1 MKKVLMLMLG
11 LVAST
16 ASFAAELTPQPST
29 AQAHLV
35 MTPEHKIKLYVQP
48 NQTRGQLAI
57 LNAEGQPVY
66 DATVALQNGLS
77 RQFDFSNLAA
87 GTYRLTLKTD
97 KETFVR
103 TFVVQDAPHESFVVQ
118 ES

>member
-1 MKKVLMLMLG
+1 MKKVLILMLG

-16 ASFAAELTPQPST
+16 ASFATESTPQPST
-29 AQAHLV
+29 AQTHLV
-35 MTPEHKIKLYVQP
+35 MTSEHKIRLYVQP
-48 NQTRGQLAI
+48 YQTKGQLAI
-57 LNAEGQPVY
+57 LNDKGQSLY
-66 DATVALQNGLS
+66 ASNVALQKGLS

-97 KETFVR
+97 KETFVK
-103 TFVVQDAPHESFVVQ
+103 TFVVQTDPHESFVVQ